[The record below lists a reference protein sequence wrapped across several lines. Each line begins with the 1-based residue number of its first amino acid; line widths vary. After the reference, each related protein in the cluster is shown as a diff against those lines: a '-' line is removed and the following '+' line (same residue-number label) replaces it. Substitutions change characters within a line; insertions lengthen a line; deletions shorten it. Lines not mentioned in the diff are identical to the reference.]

1 MAKTDIDQ
9 IFVREQRWMSE
20 MEPELGIG
28 IVDDVDSRFV
38 TVAFPA
44 SDTRRQYAIESAPLI
59 RVTFKIGDEI
69 TTASGQ
75 TFRVES
81 TGERDGIIIY
91 AASGEEI
98 HESSLSPMLS
108 FSTPR
113 ERLLNGQIDMPLEYQ
128 LRYRAHQIRYDIR
141 KSEVLGYAGGR
152 IELIPHQIY
161 VAHEVASRTVP
172 RVLLADE
179 TGLGKTI
186 EACLIMHRLLISGR
200 ISRVLIIVPHSL
212 VHQWFVE
219 LLRKFNLFFRIFDEE
234 YFNSIRSSDP
244 EANPFHDDQLVLT
257 GLDFL
262 ISDRYIMEQ
271 VADAGWDLTIVDEA
285 HHLTEGNASFDL
297 VKNLSR
303 VSHGLMLLTA
313 TPEQLGHRNHFLRL
327 NLIDPDRYFDFNAF
341 TEEEI
346 RYGELSSAVENLMD
360 KGGLTPENVSKLTE
374 LCPDLADEYGLAED
388 RNRPLNEADRTA
400 LIGDLIDRYGTG
412 RSLFRNTRDAVP
424 DFPAREAS
432 LIPLDGSDEH
442 RAVQTNEFNGD
453 YVDRERYKDDPRIM
467 WLASLLSR
475 LKNEKVLLICKS
487 VETVMA
493 IEASLVRKIKV
504 NVAVFHEG
512 LSLIQRDR
520 NAANFASRNGA
531 RILLCSEIG
540 SEGRNFQFCHHMVLF
555 DLPINPELLEQRIGR
570 LDRIGQHHTI
580 KIYVPYITGSEN
592 ERLAMWY
599 AHGLDAFGQNVAGAY
614 RVYAELGAE
623 LHNAIRNHAAA
634 DMNALIAKTRE
645 VRARISKEL
654 KRGRDYLLEMNSNR
668 PEIAKKLIDKID
680 NADRSRHLERFMLS
694 MFDHYDIHLD
704 EIARRTYRLDTS
716 AMSTPEFPL
725 PVFKQD
731 ALTVTFD
738 RVSASHNEDIEFIST
753 DHPMVTG
760 VLDLYLSANR
770 GNCTSVDWA
779 GTGDQEVLLEAVFIA
794 ECIASPQLYV
804 DRFLPPCP
812 IRSIVNHK
820 LEDCTE
826 GYAGRLTKA
835 KLKLNSDHT
844 FINMPEFRTEFLPQM
859 IDACKS
865 NAERQMR
872 KIVRDAQNAM
882 DQTYSAE
889 VRRLFRLKDINENI
903 TDADIELYEAHR
915 VLLNDAFGKT
925 RLRLDALRIISKT

>member
-1 MAKTDIDQ
+1 MAKADIDQ

-28 IVDDVDSRFV
+28 IIDDVDSRFV
-38 TVAFPA
+38 TVNFPA

-59 RVTFKIGDEI
+59 RVTFKVGDEI
-69 TTASGQ
+69 ATASGQ
-75 TFRVES
+75 TYRVES
-81 TGERDGIIIY
+81 VGESGGIIVYNAPGKKIL
-91 AASGEEI
+91 
-98 HESSLSPMLS
+98 ESSLSPMLS

-128 LRYRAHQIRYDIR
+128 LRYRAHQVRYDIR

-152 IELIPHQIY
+152 IDLIPHQIY
-161 VAHEVASRTVP
+161 VAHEVASRIVP

-244 EANPFHDDQLVLT
+244 EANPFHDDQLVLA

-262 ISDRYIMEQ
+262 ISDRDVMAQ
-271 VADAGWDLTIVDEA
+271 VEGAGWDLTIVDEA
-285 HHLTEGNASFDL
+285 HHLTGGNASFDL

-327 NLIDPDRYFDFNAF
+327 NLIDPDRYFDFDVF
-341 TEEEI
+341 EQEEK
-346 RYGELSSAVENLMD
+346 RYGELSSVVENLMID
-360 KGGLTPENVSKLTE
+360 GGLCRENMIKLAE
-374 LCPDLADEYGLAED
+374 LCPDLAEQYSLAED
-388 RNRPLNEADRTA
+388 RNEALNEAERTA

-412 RSLFRNTRDAVP
+412 RSVFRNTRATVP
-424 DFPAREAS
+424 DFPKREAS
-432 LIPLDGSDEH
+432 LILLEGSEDD
-442 RAVQTNEFNGD
+442 RAVQTREFNDD
-453 YVDRERYKDDPRIM
+453 YVERERYKDDPRII
-467 WLASLLSR
+467 WLAELLST
-475 LKNEKVLLICKS
+475 LKNEKVLLICRS
-487 VETVMA
+487 VDTVMA

-520 NAANFASRNGA
+520 NAANFASQSGA

-555 DLPINPELLEQRIGR
+555 DLPLNPELLEQRIGR

-580 KIYVPYITGSEN
+580 KIYVPYISGSEN

-599 AHGLDAFGQNVAGAY
+599 ADGLGAFEHNVAGAY
-614 RVYAELGAE
+614 RIYAELGAE
-623 LHNAIRNHAAA
+623 LHDAVRNLASA
-634 DMNALIAKTRE
+634 DMKALIDKTSE
-645 VRARISKEL
+645 VRKRTAEAL
-654 KRGRDYLLEMNSNR
+654 KKGRDYLLEMNSNR
-668 PEIAKKLIDKID
+668 PEIAEKLIEKID
-680 NADRSRHLERFMLS
+680 NADRNRHLERFMLN
-694 MFDHYDIHLD
+694 MFDMYDIRSE
-704 EIARRTYRLDTS
+704 EIARRTYRLDTT

-725 PVFKQD
+725 PIFKQD
-731 ALTVTFD
+731 ALIVTFD
-738 RVSASHNEDIEFIST
+738 RASASHNEDIEFIST
-753 DHPMVTG
+753 DHPMVSG
-760 VLDLYLSANR
+760 ALDLYLSANK
-770 GNCTSVDWA
+770 GNCTNVVWP
-779 GTGDQEVLLEAVFIA
+779 GTGGQEVLLEAVFVA

-826 GYAGRLTKA
+826 IYSGRLMKA
-835 KLKLNSDHT
+835 KLKLNSDST
-844 FINMPEFRTEFLPQM
+844 FINMPEFRTELLPQM
-859 IDACKS
+859 IDTCKS
-865 NAERQMR
+865 NADRQMQEIIR
-872 KIVRDAQNAM
+872 EAHNAM
-882 DQTYSAE
+882 EQTYSAE
-889 VRRLFRLKDINENI
+889 VRRLSRLKDINENI
-903 TDADIELYEAHR
+903 AGADIERYEAQR
-915 VLLNDAFGKT
+915 VLLSDAFTKT